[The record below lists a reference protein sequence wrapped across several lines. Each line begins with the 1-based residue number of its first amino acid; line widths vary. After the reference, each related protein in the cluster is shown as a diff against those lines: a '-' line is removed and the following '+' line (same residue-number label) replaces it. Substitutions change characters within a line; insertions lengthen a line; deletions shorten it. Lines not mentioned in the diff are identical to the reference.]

1 MAFNKN
7 VNSKILFTF
16 DYWTLRDQTRVKIEL
31 HYYFSKSNYPLF
43 DIFALQSFDNVTN
56 NF

>member
-16 DYWTLRDQTRVKIEL
+16 AWTLRDQTRVKIEL